1 MEVVALTL
9 VIFFIVFILG
19 LYADHTP
26 SDQSSE
32 PQKKKEYSI
41 NYFMGPK

>member
-9 VIFFIVFILG
+9 VIFFIVFVLG

-26 SDQSSE
+26 SE
-32 PQKKKEYSI
+32 PQKKNETSI

>member
-9 VIFFIVFILG
+9 VIFFIVFVLG
-19 LYADHTP
+19 LYADYNP
-26 SDQSSE
+26 SDRSSE
-32 PQKKKEYSI
+32 PQKKNETSI

>member
-1 MEVVALTL
+1 MEIVALTL
-9 VIFFIVFILG
+9 VIFFIVFVLG

-32 PQKKKEYSI
+32 PQKKNETSI
-41 NYFMGPK
+41 NYFIGPK